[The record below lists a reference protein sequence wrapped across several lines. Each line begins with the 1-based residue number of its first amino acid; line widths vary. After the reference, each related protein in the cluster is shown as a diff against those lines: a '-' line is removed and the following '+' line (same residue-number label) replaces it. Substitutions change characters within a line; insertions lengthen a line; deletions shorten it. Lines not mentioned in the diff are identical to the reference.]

1 VGSLGRLSDQK
12 DARYQAVTTKFPK
25 QRNREW
31 FSSKQGMLSA
41 ELGIVETAYLR
52 LATVEKVAQR
62 LK

>member
-41 ELGIVETAYLR
+41 ELGIVELDWGRTIASGQ
-52 LATVEKVAQR
+52 KVI
-62 LK
+62 L